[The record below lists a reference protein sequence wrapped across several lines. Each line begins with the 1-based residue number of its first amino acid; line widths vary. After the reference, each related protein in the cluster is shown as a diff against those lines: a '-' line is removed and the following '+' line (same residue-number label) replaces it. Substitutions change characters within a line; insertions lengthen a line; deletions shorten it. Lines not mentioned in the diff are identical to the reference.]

1 MGILH
6 ELGVVM
12 EVVKVVERFAKEN
25 DVEKIETVVLQI
37 GELSSMVPKYV
48 EELYPV
54 AADQTML
61 EGSQVKIEIMTANGR
76 CEACGGVFPLV
87 VNDGVC
93 PACKSTDCEMLGGAR
108 EFYIKEIVC
117 Y

>member
-1 MGILH
+1 MH

-12 EVVKVVERFAKEN
+12 EVVNVVEKFAKEN

-37 GELSSMVPKYV
+37 GELSSMIPRYV
-48 EELYPV
+48 EELYP
-54 AADQTML
+54 AATDQTML
-61 EGSQVKIEIMTANGR
+61 EGSQVKIEVMPANGR
-76 CEACGGVFPLV
+76 CEACGRVFPLV
-87 VNDGVC
+87 INDGVC
-93 PACKSTDCEMLGGAR
+93 PGCKSTSCEMLSGR